1 MNNDGDMGQRGCRIM
16 NLDSWTC
23 REEQS
28 KEEVSVRMVL
38 RTRVHVRA
46 SKKKKKK
53 ERKKTLKSK
62 IYIIIYNTELLGK

>member
-28 KEEVSVRMVL
+28 KDEVSVRMVL

-46 SKKKKKK
+46 SKKEKRK
-53 ERKKTLKSK
+53 EENIK
-62 IYIIIYNTELLGK
+62 IKDLHYHL